1 MTDVLAT
8 SVGPPVPAAQT
19 PVPEAAPAPVRTATA
34 ATAARKGPS
43 KPSSGP
49 VYIGAFTLF
58 ACFALLFAS
67 RMAAGEDPALG
78 IRPGVLA
85 QPAPPGVLQKLV
97 VTRRIS
103 VNGLTRAQMRRRG
116 VRRVIVVRQPAA
128 APATVTAVARGTTGT
143 PSPTTVAA
151 TSAPAAAGRT
161 QRSAG
166 GGSPVVTDQPASPQA
181 TAPTTTAAPAPVA
194 SAPAAPEPTATPAPA
209 PAPAPAPVAT
219 TTS

>member
-8 SVGPPVPAAQT
+8 SVGPPVPAAQP
-19 PVPEAAPAPVRTATA
+19 PVPAAAPAPVRA
-34 ATAARKGPS
+34 ATTARTGPS

-49 VYIGAFTLF
+49 VFIGAFTLF

-116 VRRVIVVRQPAA
+116 VKRVIVVRQPAA

-151 TSAPAAAGRT
+151 TSAPAAPGRT

-181 TAPTTTAAPAPVA
+181 TTPTTTAAPAPVA
-194 SAPAAPEPTATPAPA
+194 TAPAAPEPTAAPTPA